1 MRGGEGSSTIMF
13 TIFKTFVAK
22 IFMCILCQK
31 IYNKSMYVHLVPKHL
46 QQKYV
51 CASCAKTFTTKVC
64 MCILCQNTYNKS
76 VHLVPNMVNIYKAH
90 STHFS
95 LSIHTLHSNLY
106 TIAPTKND
114 TVLNVLN
121 YENSNSKLMENT
133 VQCNANY

>member
-1 MRGGEGSSTIMF
+1 
-13 TIFKTFVAK
+13 
-22 IFMCILCQK
+22 
-31 IYNKSMYVHLVPKHL
+31 MYVPLVPKHL

-51 CASCAKTFTTKVC
+51 CATCAKTFTTKVC
-64 MCILCQNTYNKS
+64 MCHLCQNTYNKS

-90 STHFS
+90 STHFP

-114 TVLNVLN
+114 TALNVLN